1 MAASPEFVE
10 FVLEQ
15 MAELGR
21 ATARRMFGGAGIY
34 RDGVMFALI
43 ADDVLYF
50 KVAASNS
57 HDFDTEGLE
66 PFFYISAA
74 AERDGNVLSTSTG
87 ALLGGPTKSMAE
99 WCRMAWAA
107 ACERPERRRRR

>member
-1 MAASPEFVE
+1 MAASPEFVD

-15 MAELGR
+15 MAEFGR
-21 ATARRMFGGAGIY
+21 ATSRRMFGGAGIY

-74 AERDGNVLSTSTG
+74 GKKTVMSYRQAPVRCLEDHE
-87 ALLGGPTKSMAE
+87 SMAE